1 MWCRI
6 KIRETGMRPDNR
18 RAGFR
23 HGTGAFEAIR
33 AQGSARVHIIRSM
46 SPAFDPRLSAAILA
60 ARSAQ
65 FASRTLGTGGGS
77 TVPGV
82 VARRVDP
89 EVLTKLSRRL
99 PLGSAAVTG
108 TNGKTTTTRMVL
120 KVLQTAGI
128 RAVNNST
135 GANLVTGV
143 TAALVSDVGLSGR
156 PASEMGLFEV
166 DEASVPRVA
175 AEAELGTLAVLNLF
189 RDQLDR
195 YGELTYTG
203 KVIAS
208 AFGDLPQDGAVVL
221 NADDPLVA
229 SLGRSARRP
238 VFYGVDEPALD
249 IGRLQHVADSKDCPL
264 CGTALVYETV
274 YMGHVG
280 VYDCPRCD
288 FSRPEP
294 AYRATR
300 VRLRGAKGAEFL
312 LSTPEGETPVS
323 ISLPGLYNVYNALA
337 AAALAAGF
345 GVGLAEISRGL
356 KEFGG
361 AFGRVERVEA
371 GDREV
376 FLLLIKN
383 PVGFNEILRTFVAG
397 ADARN
402 VLIAINDNDADGR
415 DVSWLW
421 DVDFEMLADVPSEA
435 KAGADGA
442 RPFAVSGIRA
452 ADMAVRL
459 KYAELPVGPVIP
471 DRKEA
476 IKAALEAT
484 PPGETLYVLPT
495 YTAMLEIRKT
505 LSELGYTHPFWE
517 DR

>member
-1 MWCRI
+1 
-6 KIRETGMRPDNR
+6 
-18 RAGFR
+18 
-23 HGTGAFEAIR
+23 
-33 AQGSARVHIIRSM
+33 M
-46 SPAFDPRLSAAILA
+46 SPFPDLRLSAAILA
-60 ARSAQ
+60 ARSARL
-65 FASRTLGTGGGS
+65 ASRRLKTGGGS

-89 EVLTKLSRRL
+89 KVLTKLSWRL
-99 PLGSAAVTG
+99 RLGSAAITG
-108 TNGKTTTTRMVL
+108 TNGKTTTTRMVSKIL
-120 KVLQTAGI
+120 RRAGI
-128 RAVNNST
+128 GAVNNST

-143 TAALVSDVGLSGR
+143 TAALVSDSGLTGNVS
-156 PASEMGLFEV
+156 SEMGLFEV
-166 DEASVPRVA
+166 DEASVPKVA
-175 AEAELGTLAVLNLF
+175 AEAEIGTLAVLNLF

-195 YGELTYTG
+195 YGELAYTG

-208 AFGDLPQDGAVVL
+208 AFGDLPPDGAVIL

-229 SLGRSARRP
+229 SLGNSARRP

-249 IGRLQHVADSKDCPL
+249 TGRLQHVADSKDCPV

-294 AYRATR
+294 AYRASR
-300 VRLRGAKGAEFL
+300 VRLQGAQGSEFL
-312 LSTPEGETPVS
+312 LSTPKGGTAVR
-323 ISLPGLYNVYNALA
+323 IGLPGLYNVYNALA
-337 AAALAAGF
+337 AAAVAGDA
-345 GVGLAEISRGL
+345 GVGLPEISRGL
-356 KEFGG
+356 GEFGG
-361 AFGRVERVEA
+361 AFGRVERVKA
-371 GDREV
+371 GDREA

-383 PVGFNEILRTFVAG
+383 PVGFNEILRTFVTG
-397 ADARN
+397 AEARN

-421 DVDFEMLADVPSEA
+421 DVDFEMLAD
-435 KAGADGA
+435 A
-442 RPFAVSGIRA
+442 RAEGKTDSAPFTVSGIRA
-452 ADMAVRL
+452 QDMAVRL

-471 DRKEA
+471 DRAEA
-476 IKAALEAT
+476 IKSALATT

-517 DR
+517 DE